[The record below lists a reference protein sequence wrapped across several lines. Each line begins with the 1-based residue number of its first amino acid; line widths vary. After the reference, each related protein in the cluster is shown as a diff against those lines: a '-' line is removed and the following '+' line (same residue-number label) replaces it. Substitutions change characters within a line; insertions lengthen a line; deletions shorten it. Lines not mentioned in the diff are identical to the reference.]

1 MGPFEEYYIYAQK
14 MIVQKGDII
23 YDAKENGNAFFLHS
37 GICALGSVGKNGE
50 MKTHLYFMDQ
60 RIMGFAHFA
69 RQIYPHLDKLPSN
82 PLIIIAKT
90 DCIVYKIHAE
100 KLQELIENDV
110 HFNHLMFETL
120 SQNYMNIFQR
130 YLQMEEDSV
139 PIRVVMFL
147 MDYAR
152 LDHEQLMLPRF
163 FTYSEIAEYLN
174 IHQVTLSRVFSAM
187 RHLDCVSKE
196 NHHIMILKPDVLEA
210 IIDKK
215 ITLTY

>member
-1 MGPFEEYYIYAQK
+1 
-14 MIVQKGDII
+14 
-23 YDAKENGNAFFLHS
+23 
-37 GICALGSVGKNGE
+37 

-130 YLQMEEDSV
+130 YLSDGRRQCSHSCSHV
-139 PIRVVMFL
+139 FNGL
-147 MDYAR
+147 CT

-163 FTYSEIAEYLN
+163 FTYSEIAS
-174 IHQVTLSRVFSAM
+174 I
-187 RHLDCVSKE
+187 
-196 NHHIMILKPDVLEA
+196 
-210 IIDKK
+210 
-215 ITLTY
+215 

>member
-1 MGPFEEYYIYAQK
+1 MGHFEEYYIYAQK
-14 MIVQKGDII
+14 MIMLKGDII
-23 YDAKENGNAFFLHS
+23 YDTKDNGNAFFLHS
-37 GICALGSVGKNGE
+37 GICALGSIGKNGE

-69 RQIYPHLDKLPSN
+69 RQIYPHLNKLPQN
-82 PLIIIAKT
+82 PLTIIAKT
-90 DCIVYKIHAE
+90 DCIVYKIDAK

-110 HFNHLMFETL
+110 HFNHLLFETL
-120 SQNYMNIFQR
+120 SQNYINIFQR

-139 PIRVVMFL
+139 PIRVAMFL

-152 LDHEQLMLPRF
+152 CEHDQYMLPRF

-187 RHLDCVSKE
+187 RHLECICKAD
-196 NHHIMILKPDVLEA
+196 HHIMILKPDVLKD

>member
-1 MGPFEEYYIYAQK
+1 M
-14 MIVQKGDII
+14 
-23 YDAKENGNAFFLHS
+23 
-37 GICALGSVGKNGE
+37 
-50 MKTHLYFMDQ
+50 
-60 RIMGFAHFA
+60 
-69 RQIYPHLDKLPSN
+69 
-82 PLIIIAKT
+82 IIIAKT

-139 PIRVVMFL
+139 PIRVAMFL

>member
-1 MGPFEEYYIYAQK
+1 MGRFEEYYIYAQK

-23 YDAKENGNAFFLHS
+23 YDANEDGNAFFLHS
-37 GICALGSVGKNGE
+37 GICALGSIGKNGE

-69 RQIYPHLDKLPSN
+69 RKIYPHLDRIPDN

-90 DCIVYKIHAE
+90 DCIVYKIMAD
-100 KLQELIENDV
+100 KLQDLIENDV

-139 PIRVVMFL
+139 PIRVAMFL
-147 MDYAR
+147 LDYAR
-152 LDHEQLMLPRF
+152 CDQEHLVLPRF
-163 FTYSEIAEYLN
+163 FNFSEIAEYLN
-174 IHQVTLSRVFSAM
+174 IHQVTLSRVFSAL
-187 RHLDCVSKE
+187 RHLACVSKE
-196 NHHIMILKPDVLEA
+196 DHHIIILKPDILRA

>member
-139 PIRVVMFL
+139 PIRVAMFL

-152 LDHEQLMLPRF
+152 LDHEQLMLPR
-163 FTYSEIAEYLN
+163 LN